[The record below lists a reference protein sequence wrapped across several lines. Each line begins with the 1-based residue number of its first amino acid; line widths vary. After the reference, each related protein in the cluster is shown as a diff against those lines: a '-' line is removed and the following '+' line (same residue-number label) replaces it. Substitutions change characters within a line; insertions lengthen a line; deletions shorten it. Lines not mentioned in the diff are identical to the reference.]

1 MKNRIFL
8 LAAIAIGIFSAFNII
23 NEPLAIGAKSPM
35 QDVKMKDI
43 SGEQWSLNDL
53 KKENGLLVI
62 YSCNTCPFVIAWE
75 DRYPALGEFCKANNI
90 GMVLVN
96 SNVAK
101 RGDDDSF
108 DNMKRHAKEKGYNT
122 AYVIDEN
129 AALADAMGARTTPH
143 VFLFNKEMELAY
155 RGAIDDNHKSAN
167 DVTTP
172 YLSIAIESLVKGET
186 IKTAE
191 TKALGCSIKRN
202 KK

>member
-1 MKNRIFL
+1 MIAAL
-8 LAAIAIGIFSAFNII
+8 AIAVFSAFNVV
-23 NEPLAIGAKSPM
+23 NEPLAIGKKAPM

-75 DRYPALGEFCKANNI
+75 DRYPTIGEFCKANNI

-101 RGDDDSF
+101 RSDDDSF
-108 DNMKRHAKEKGYNT
+108 DNMKSHAIEKGYNT
-122 AYVIDEN
+122 AYVVDEN

-143 VFLFNKEMELAY
+143 VFLFNKDMELAY
-155 RGAIDDNHKSAN
+155 RGAIDDNHKSVN
-167 DVTTP
+167 EVTTP
-172 YLSIAIESLVKGET
+172 YLNKAIESLAIGET
-186 IKTAE
+186 IRTPE
-191 TKALGCSIKRN
+191 TKALGCSIKRI

>member
-1 MKNRIFL
+1 M
-8 LAAIAIGIFSAFNII
+8 AAFAIGILSAFNLV
-23 NEPLAIGAKSPM
+23 NEPLAIGEKAPL

-75 DRYPALGEFCKANNI
+75 DRYPELGEFCKANNI

-101 RGDDDSF
+101 RDGDDSF
-108 DNMKRHAKEKGYNT
+108 DNMKSHAKEKGYNT

-143 VFLFNKEMELAY
+143 VFLFNKNMELAY

-167 DVTTP
+167 EVSTP
-172 YLSIAIESLVKGET
+172 YLNLAIENLANGKT
-186 IKTAE
+186 INPAE
-191 TKALGCSIKRN
+191 TKALGCSIKRI

>member
-1 MKNRIFL
+1 MKKLSLMIAAL
-8 LAAIAIGIFSAFNII
+8 AIAVFSAFNVV
-23 NEPLAIGAKSPM
+23 NEPLAIGKKAPM
-35 QDVKMKDI
+35 QDVKMLNYTGVKLSLDDI
-43 SGEQWSLNDL
+43 

-75 DRYPALGEFCKANNI
+75 DRYPALGEFCAANNI

-101 RGDDDSF
+101 RDGDDSVEA
-108 DNMKRHAKEKGYNT
+108 MTQHAIEKGYNT
-122 AYVIDEN
+122 AYVVDEN

-143 VFLFNKEMELAY
+143 VFLFNKDMELAY

-172 YLSIAIESLVKGET
+172 YLNKAIESLAKGET
-186 IKTAE
+186 IRTAE
-191 TKALGCSIKRN
+191 TKALGCSIKRI